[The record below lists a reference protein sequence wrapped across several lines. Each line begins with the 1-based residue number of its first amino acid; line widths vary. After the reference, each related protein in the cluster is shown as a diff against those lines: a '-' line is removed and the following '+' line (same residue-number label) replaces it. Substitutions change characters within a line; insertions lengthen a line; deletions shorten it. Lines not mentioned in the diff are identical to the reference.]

1 MSKNVSPTAVGSV
14 PADMVSTSKPRPK
27 MIGLGVLAI
36 VLLVVLINALAGNV
50 LRSARIDL
58 TQEKLYSLSPAVG
71 PFLKGLDEPID
82 IQLFISRD
90 ALTNLPVYRAYA
102 TRVEEFLSEMQRVSD
117 GKINLTV
124 LNPEPFSEA
133 EDLART
139 MGLQQGNTGR
149 AGENLVLGVVLTNT
163 VDHREVLPFLSPA
176 EEPTLEYDLMRAISG
191 LAKPKKPLLG
201 LITALPMAGS
211 PPRPGKNDPGKPPY
225 AAGAQMEKL
234 FRVLQIDRLADKLPE
249 GLDALVMVH
258 PAGLTDNLL
267 RGIDTY
273 VHQGGRVALFFD
285 PQHESNPKPGPNQ
298 LRLPV
303 ASDLGDLMQAWGV
316 EVDIDEIVADP
327 SYAQRI
333 RTEGAGASGAP
344 MLSWLGLSPEAMSGD
359 TPITRSL
366 QFLVFASAGHI
377 QRLDSA
383 PESLVITPLI
393 ESSTEAGLVDSI
405 TTGQYGKPAD
415 IMREHQPSGESYVMA
430 ARITGPVR
438 RAYPDL
444 PDDPD
449 AVALDDAEAV
459 QDLPLGDKD
468 ADIVLVA
475 DADVMADRFWVQQ
488 GYAGPQPV
496 ADNGAFLLSALEVL
510 TGNPVLSGLRPRAAS
525 RRPFTLIEELQR
537 EAEDE
542 FLSEVERLQNE
553 VRSTEARLAHL
564 LQQNPADSQTLILE
578 LDDEQQAE
586 IQALQ
591 DQTLEGRKALRG
603 VQYELSRNI
612 DRLGQ
617 RLMLIN
623 VAAWPALIAMVL
635 AVGLAWRWKR
645 SRILD

>member
-1 MSKNVSPTAVGSV
+1 MSKNVSPTAVDSV
-14 PADMVSTSKPRPK
+14 PADMLSTSKPRPK

-258 PAGLTDNLL
+258 PAGLSDNLL

-285 PQHESNPKPGPNQ
+285 PQHESNPKPGPKQ
-298 LRLPV
+298 VRLPV

>member
-1 MSKNVSPTAVGSV
+1 MSKNVSPTAVDSV
-14 PADMVSTSKPRPK
+14 PADMLSTSKPRPK

-285 PQHESNPKPGPNQ
+285 PQHESLPKPGPNQ

>member
-1 MSKNVSPTAVGSV
+1 MSKNVSPTAVDSV
-14 PADMVSTSKPRPK
+14 PADMLSTSKPRPK

-285 PQHESNPKPGPNQ
+285 PQHESLPKPGPKQ
-298 LRLPV
+298 VRLPV

-459 QDLPLGDKD
+459 QDLPLGEKD

>member
-1 MSKNVSPTAVGSV
+1 MSKNVSPTAVDSV
-14 PADMVSTSKPRPK
+14 PADMLSTSKPRPK

>member
-1 MSKNVSPTAVGSV
+1 
-14 PADMVSTSKPRPK
+14 
-27 MIGLGVLAI
+27 
-36 VLLVVLINALAGNV
+36 
-50 LRSARIDL
+50 
-58 TQEKLYSLSPAVG
+58 
-71 PFLKGLDEPID
+71 
-82 IQLFISRD
+82 
-90 ALTNLPVYRAYA
+90 
-102 TRVEEFLSEMQRVSD
+102 
-117 GKINLTV
+117 
-124 LNPEPFSEA
+124 
-133 EDLART
+133 
-139 MGLQQGNTGR
+139 
-149 AGENLVLGVVLTNT
+149 
-163 VDHREVLPFLSPA
+163 
-176 EEPTLEYDLMRAISG
+176 
-191 LAKPKKPLLG
+191 
-201 LITALPMAGS
+201 
-211 PPRPGKNDPGKPPY
+211 
-225 AAGAQMEKL
+225 MEKL

-285 PQHESNPKPGPNQ
+285 PQHESLPKPGPKQ
-298 LRLPV
+298 VRLPV

-488 GYAGPQPV
+488 GYAR
-496 ADNGAFLLSALEVL
+496 SATRRGQRRVL
-510 TGNPVLSGLRPRAAS
+510 
-525 RRPFTLIEELQR
+525 
-537 EAEDE
+537 
-542 FLSEVERLQNE
+542 VER
-553 VRSTEARLAHL
+553 T
-564 LQQNPADSQTLILE
+564 
-578 LDDEQQAE
+578 
-586 IQALQ
+586 
-591 DQTLEGRKALRG
+591 
-603 VQYELSRNI
+603 
-612 DRLGQ
+612 
-617 RLMLIN
+617 
-623 VAAWPALIAMVL
+623 
-635 AVGLAWRWKR
+635 
-645 SRILD
+645 

>member
-1 MSKNVSPTAVGSV
+1 MSKNVSPTAVDSV
-14 PADMVSTSKPRPK
+14 PADMLSTSKPRPK

-201 LITALPMAGS
+201 LITPLPMAGS

-285 PQHESNPKPGPNQ
+285 PQHESLPKPGPNQ

>member
-1 MSKNVSPTAVGSV
+1 MSKNVSPTAVDSV
-14 PADMVSTSKPRPK
+14 PADMLSTSKPRPK

-58 TQEKLYSLSPAVG
+58 THEKLYSLSPAVG

-258 PAGLTDNLL
+258 PAGLSDNLL

-542 FLSEVERLQNE
+542 YLSEVERLQNE

>member
-1 MSKNVSPTAVGSV
+1 MSKNVSPTAVDSV
-14 PADMVSTSKPRPK
+14 PADMLSTSKPRPK

-459 QDLPLGDKD
+459 QDLPLGEKD

>member
-1 MSKNVSPTAVGSV
+1 MSKNVSPTAVDSV
-14 PADMVSTSKPRPK
+14 PADMLSTSKPRPK

-201 LITALPMAGS
+201 LITPLPMAGS

-459 QDLPLGDKD
+459 QDLPLGEKD

>member
-1 MSKNVSPTAVGSV
+1 MSKNVSPTAVDSV
-14 PADMVSTSKPRPK
+14 PADMLSTSKPRPK

-553 VRSTEARLAHL
+553 VRSTEERLAHL

>member
-1 MSKNVSPTAVGSV
+1 MSKNVSPTAVDSV
-14 PADMVSTSKPRPK
+14 PADMLSTSKPRPK

-285 PQHESNPKPGPNQ
+285 PQHESLPKPGPKQ

-459 QDLPLGDKD
+459 QDLPLGEKD

>member
-14 PADMVSTSKPRPK
+14 PADMLSTSKPRPK

-459 QDLPLGDKD
+459 QDLPLGEKD

>member
-1 MSKNVSPTAVGSV
+1 MSKNVSPTAVDSV
-14 PADMVSTSKPRPK
+14 PADMLSTSKPRPK

-201 LITALPMAGS
+201 LITPLPMAGS

-285 PQHESNPKPGPNQ
+285 PQHESLPKPGPKQ
-298 LRLPV
+298 VRLPV

-459 QDLPLGDKD
+459 QDLPLGEKD

>member
-14 PADMVSTSKPRPK
+14 PADMVSTSKPPPK

-36 VLLVVLINALAGNV
+36 VLLVVLINALAGTV
-50 LRSARIDL
+50 LRSVRIDL

-201 LITALPMAGS
+201 LITPLPMAGS

-285 PQHESNPKPGPNQ
+285 PQHESLPKHGPNQ

-405 TTGQYGKPAD
+405 TTGQYGKPSD

-459 QDLPLGDKD
+459 QDLPLGEKD

>member
-14 PADMVSTSKPRPK
+14 PADMLSTSKPRPK